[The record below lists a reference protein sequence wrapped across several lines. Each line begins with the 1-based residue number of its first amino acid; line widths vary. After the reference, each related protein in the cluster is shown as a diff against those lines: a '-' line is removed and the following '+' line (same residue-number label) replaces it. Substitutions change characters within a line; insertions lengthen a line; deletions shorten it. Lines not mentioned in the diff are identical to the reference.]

1 MILGALKEKNNKE
14 KRILLSL
21 ETIKKFSKDNLTI
34 LVSEG
39 YGLNSNISD
48 QDLKDSGV
56 TIETEENIIKK
67 SDILLKISL
76 EKDDKI
82 NLVKKVQI

>member
-39 YGLNSNISD
+39 YGLNSNIANRIKHVNGSI
-48 QDLKDSGV
+48 
-56 TIETEENIIKK
+56 IE
-67 SDILLKISL
+67 L
-76 EKDDKI
+76 E
-82 NLVKKVQI
+82 LVS